1 MLQKDVGGVESEG
14 GLRELQ
20 LGDTSHKLEYLL
32 KQQQNNM
39 NINTVDFSSSILTLR
54 YSELEDYRLKL
65 LKPQEL

>member
-32 KQQQNNM
+32 KQQQNNII
-39 NINTVDFSSSILTLR
+39 INTGTVDFR
-54 YSELEDYRLKL
+54 Y
-65 LKPQEL
+65 